1 MRKLLAASLT
11 ASILLA
17 FSACSDPL
25 ANVAKANV
33 SEAKEV
39 KQEEAK
45 KLGKE
50 LKFTNANGGEIKFLS
65 GKVTTDHPGGFS
77 EFSGK
82 LITTDD
88 GKGVKQVEVEIKTA
102 SIWAADGTDGK
113 DKTNEKLTG
122 HLKNSDFF
130 NVEKFPT
137 AKFVSTE
144 IKEGG
149 SGGTHTVTG
158 NLTIMETTKSVTF
171 PANITVDG
179 DKVTAKAPMFKIDR
193 NAWGITYK
201 KGPADNLVRDEV
213 GIEFNIKTE

>member
-1 MRKLLAASLT
+1 MKKLIAVSLV

-17 FSACSDPL
+17 LSACSDPL

-33 SEAKEV
+33 ADAKEV
-39 KQEEAK
+39 KEEKAAGQ
-45 KLGKE
+45 GKE
-50 LKFTNANGGEIKFLS
+50 LKFSHTNGSEVKFMS
-65 GKVTTDHPGGFS
+65 GKRTADHPGGFG

-122 HLKNSDFF
+122 HLKSADFF
-130 NVEKFPT
+130 DVEKYPT
-137 AKFVSTE
+137 AKFVTTE
-144 IKEGG
+144 IKEGAT
-149 SGGTHTVTG
+149 GGTHTVTG

-171 PANITVDG
+171 PATITVDG
-179 DKVTAKAPMFKIDR
+179 GKISAKANFKINRLD
-193 NAWGITYK
+193 WKITYK
-201 KGPADNLVRDEV
+201 GMADNLIKDDV
-213 GIEFNIKTE
+213 GIEFNIKAE